1 MYGHDEFG
9 ARSKDTVQCFVLTV
23 TDLESLRDSGSY
35 TAKSRQLT
43 ELGSSHCAGSSIWLL
58 FQHVLLVS
66 LSRFGAVVQAVKE
79 HVKVSFFPSGRG

>member
-1 MYGHDEFG
+1 MFCPHSYGPGIAAGFG
-9 ARSKDTVQCFVLTV
+9 LIHR
-23 TDLESLRDSGSY
+23 
-35 TAKSRQLT
+35 KSRQLT

-58 FQHVLLVS
+58 FQHVLVVS